1 MTPAR
6 AAGDDGTDSD
16 DNTGYVTHERDLM
29 PKTNNG
35 VHYEVRGSGPNSI
48 VLLPG
53 LGCSLQCWSETAPL
67 LDGYRLI
74 LMDLPGHAGSF
85 HAPADGSSLTRIAAT
100 VTDACDELGL
110 ERFALVGLSF
120 GGALGVRIALDRPGQ
135 VFAVMALMPWNAGGT
150 EAGDPVIER
159 FHSSFRDVEA
169 ITEAVGA
176 MSLDPSRTTDVVRT
190 MTSGVTEQ
198 FWRSWLGSGG
208 GAYTSMFEELSG
220 MAVPACYVIG
230 GRDTIAPRDKL
241 IADVRAMPGG
251 RLVYL
256 SDAGHLAPYES
267 PELVAGEI
275 REFIGRFAHPPASS
289 ASSRGV

>member
-1 MTPAR
+1 
-6 AAGDDGTDSD
+6 
-16 DNTGYVTHERDLM
+16 M
-29 PKTNNG
+29 PRTTNG
-35 VHYEVRGSGPNSI
+35 IHYEVRGSGPDSI

-53 LGCSLQCWSETAPL
+53 LGCSLTCWSGTAPL
-67 LDGYRLI
+67 LDGYRLV
-74 LMDLPGHAGSF
+74 LMDLPGHAGSLR
-85 HAPADGSSLTRIAAT
+85 APADGSSLGRIAGT

-135 VFAVMALMPWNAGGT
+135 VFAVMAFMPWNAGGT

-159 FHSSFRDVEA
+159 FAASFRDVEA

-190 MTSGVTEQ
+190 MTTAVTEQ
-198 FWRSWLGSGG
+198 FWHSWLGSGG
-208 GAYTSMFEELSG
+208 GAYTSMSGELSG
-220 MAVPACYVIG
+220 MAVPACYVVG
-230 GRDTIAPRDKL
+230 GRDTIAPQDKL

-251 RLVYL
+251 RLVFL

-267 PELVAGEI
+267 PQLVAREI
-275 REFIGRFAHPPASS
+275 REFVGRYANAPSVRECVAAETARSLSRPSDAVPGS
-289 ASSRGV
+289 AV